1 MAFTSLQKLMFTIFL
16 SPNKLVRNYNKLQT
30 EDKCSEL
37 KEMLL
42 KAPKTRHFVFQDRS
56 RADEELMTPHSSLCL
71 QTLMHKGSWMHK
83 AQHSR
88 RAPVQWLICTYPVVT
103 VTSGLA
109 HFFNGQNQ
117 FMSFLKNQQKVAKIL
132 QIYSG
137 ENKERGKVD
146 CVTWPK
152 STSSKCIT
160 NVVSNDYFF
169 DFQVAFNPE
178 EVWKNKI

>member
-1 MAFTSLQKLMFTIFL
+1 MKSKLKYVWETFCLTKSKITINREMAFTSLQKLMFTIFL
-16 SPNKLVRNYNKLQT
+16 SPNKLIRNYNKLQT

-103 VTSGLA
+103 VNQWPGTFLQWTKSVYE
-109 HFFNGQNQ
+109 FF
-117 FMSFLKNQQKVAKIL
+117 K
-132 QIYSG
+132 
-137 ENKERGKVD
+137 
-146 CVTWPK
+146 K
-152 STSSKCIT
+152 STKDS
-160 NVVSNDYFF
+160 
-169 DFQVAFNPE
+169 
-178 EVWKNKI
+178 